1 MQRNMLSDPHWIA
14 RLLLV
19 VVLLFIVSTLAGC
32 AYTHLQAQQ
41 APTATPRS
49 ALPPTEIVP
58 TVTPAATDIPWPT
71 PSPPDT
77 ALSLCTFTDPAS
89 PASSATP
96 VPYRFSEPTV
106 ILTNTGGT
114 ITIASWL
121 PDNQRL
127 LLTRSIAGSAR
138 ETIETVDMRTGLVQ
152 RRAERHALPGKPV
165 WVEPQQA
172 IAFVDAIPNEG
183 WMLKMGTAPAYEVA
197 QTNLA
202 SPHLVVDPTGQTI
215 GVLLRAKRAAP
226 ALVSTMTQT
235 VQQVP
240 VSLPVS
246 PWQHDSTLPL
256 GGEEQY
262 RLTWSPQ
269 GNWIVYT
276 SIDGLYLH
284 NIRTDAICRIDL
296 EGTLWALETVWSP
309 DERWLALR
317 VADQGLPVSFVGL
330 RLLNMTTG
338 AIQEIPP
345 PAFDEDRGSFFVTG
359 LAWTPDSRSLLS
371 LVRIQRDERGVG
383 HDGLFLIDVARNTAT
398 RVLPDFTFAR
408 NLRWSADGQYLAVD
422 CTIWQEGRLCLVN
435 VTPLR

>member
-183 WMLKMGTAPAYEVA
+183 WMLKMGTAPPYEVA

-202 SPHLVVDPTGQTI
+202 SPSSCG
-215 GVLLRAKRAAP
+215 
-226 ALVSTMTQT
+226 
-235 VQQVP
+235 
-240 VSLPVS
+240 
-246 PWQHDSTLPL
+246 
-256 GGEEQY
+256 
-262 RLTWSPQ
+262 
-269 GNWIVYT
+269 
-276 SIDGLYLH
+276 
-284 NIRTDAICRIDL
+284 
-296 EGTLWALETVWSP
+296 
-309 DERWLALR
+309 
-317 VADQGLPVSFVGL
+317 
-330 RLLNMTTG
+330 
-338 AIQEIPP
+338 
-345 PAFDEDRGSFFVTG
+345 
-359 LAWTPDSRSLLS
+359 
-371 LVRIQRDERGVG
+371 
-383 HDGLFLIDVARNTAT
+383 
-398 RVLPDFTFAR
+398 
-408 NLRWSADGQYLAVD
+408 
-422 CTIWQEGRLCLVN
+422 
-435 VTPLR
+435 